1 MTRNDKDT
9 IDRLRMELNR
19 LDRDIELAQKELDRL
34 LGRKK
39 KIMEEMSMH
48 SDEKYEEYVLTLVYE
63 QRKNQ
68 K

>member
-48 SDEKYEEYVLTLVYE
+48 SDEKYEEDVLTLVYE
-63 QRKNQ
+63 QRKKQ